1 MSKIDEVPST
11 NWTYTDKNA
20 TDNTLSYYVAVDLPQ
35 KIDVNDPFVKAES
48 GPFVM
53 AISNIAELEQKNAIT
68 TIGNNAVI
76 YATDNAIVVE
86 NSNDQ
91 NVSVFTITGQAVTQ
105 FKGDGNTIVPQKG
118 VYLVVVGTQT
128 YRVVVK

>member
-1 MSKIDEVPST
+1 
-11 NWTYTDKNA
+11 
-20 TDNTLSYYVAVDLPQ
+20 
-35 KIDVNDPFVKAES
+35 
-48 GPFVM
+48 M

-91 NVSVFTITGQAVTQ
+91 NVSVFTITGQAVTR
-105 FKGDGNTIVPQKG
+105 FKGDGITNVPQKG
-118 VYLVVVGTQT
+118 VYLVAVGTQT